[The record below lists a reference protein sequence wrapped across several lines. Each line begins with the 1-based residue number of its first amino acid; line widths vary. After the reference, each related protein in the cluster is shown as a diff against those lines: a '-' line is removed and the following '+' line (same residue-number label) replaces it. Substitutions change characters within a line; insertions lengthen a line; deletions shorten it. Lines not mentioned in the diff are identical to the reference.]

1 MNNCQLFTF
10 SGITGSVDVDEHR
23 KFWTKMKMIQLEK
36 TLLEQRFIAAILS
49 LKILSSQR
57 KRKRQRKQILSG
69 GKEISLE
76 QLKNNKL
83 IQALILKH
91 LLRSRP

>member
-57 KRKRQRKQILSG
+57 KRQRKQILSG

>member
-10 SGITGSVDVDEHR
+10 SGITGSVDVDDHR

-49 LKILSSQR
+49 LKILSSQ
-57 KRKRQRKQILSG
+57 RKRQRKQILSG

>member
-1 MNNCQLFTF
+1 MNNCQFLTF
-10 SGITGSVDVDEHR
+10 SGITGSVDVDDHR

-49 LKILSSQR
+49 LKILSSQ
-57 KRKRQRKQILSG
+57 RKRQRKQILSG

>member
-1 MNNCQLFTF
+1 MNNCQFLTF

-36 TLLEQRFIAAILS
+36 TLPEQRFIAAILS
-49 LKILSSQR
+49 LKILSSQ
-57 KRKRQRKQILSG
+57 RKRQRKQILSG

-91 LLRSRP
+91 LMRSRP